1 MKQKI
6 WTFGDSYTSAFKDM
20 EWADQYTKW
29 KGYVPKVYGELISD
43 WLNIELS
50 NKGTGGFDNYSILQ
64 MVCNHVDKINSE
76 DIIIIGWSNVIRFR
90 LVNDLGSWC
99 RVLSNYSRNYPA
111 FVANDISDNTIN
123 EILVNREHPLHL
135 TEIRSWIKLLDFT
148 FHKNTIIHW
157 SPFHNNISNHS
168 FGCAKYEKIRFET
181 NGKLDDGHFSETGQ
195 FDLAKDL
202 MEIIN
207 NTKSKKII

>member
-6 WTFGDSYTSAFKDM
+6 WTFGDSYTSAFRDM

-43 WLNIELS
+43 WMNIELS
-50 NKGTGGFDNYSILQ
+50 NKGKGGFDNYSILQ
-64 MVCNHVDKINSE
+64 MICNHADKINSE

-90 LVNDLGSWC
+90 LVNDFGGWC
-99 RVLSNYSRNYPA
+99 RVLSNYSRNAPE
-111 FVANDISDNTIN
+111 FVVNDISDNTLN
-123 EILVNREHPLHL
+123 EMLVNRQHPLHL
-135 TEIRSWIKLLDFT
+135 TEIRSWIKLLDLT
-148 FHKNTIIHW
+148 FHKNMVIHW

-168 FGCAKYEKIRFET
+168 FGCAKYEKIKFET
-181 NGKLDDGHFSETGQ
+181 NGKLNDGHFSEKGQ

-207 NTKSKKII
+207 KTKSKKII